1 MTSVSAMSNKIPK
14 RPKVTYHV
22 NYLDSRRKARAH
34 DKKYK
39 EPKSFPSKP
48 LKPYVDFAAPAG
60 QTFAKSA
67 KETGK
72 VFISDYTNDKRKINK
87 ASHLL
92 TKVKTKNKNKSIDHR
107 KKGPR

>member
-1 MTSVSAMSNKIPK
+1 MMSVIAMSNKTPK

-48 LKPYVDFAAPAG
+48 LKPYVDFATPAG

-72 VFISDYTNDKRKINK
+72 VFISDYTKNKAKINK

-92 TKVKTKNKNKSIDHR
+92 TLVKNKNKNVDHR
-107 KKGPR
+107 KKGQK